1 MAIEVKKINQTVS
14 TTPTTPNTDVG
25 STAVNNKP
33 IDLTSNSVKNDI
45 ASNDVINY
53 INSDEFKALAPE
65 EQLKQLKAKFF
76 PSSSIAEVQK
86 YLTAAKQS
94 IAQSAAQDQDKQ
106 AVTAATPESLQA
118 ENESST
124 SSLKQTK
131 IESSI
136 EKLGIKG
143 DIDDVKAQLLL
154 REKNGNITKEES
166 QVLAQLRAF
175 EESLKNDGKKVA
187 GEDVSAEVEKIKM
200 VMSEEFRNK
209 TNNEKLDVFIEYYLS
224 KTDENFNNL
233 SNKEKPKYIEEQR
246 KDLLS
251 IVSSDRELFCK
262 FENQKA
268 VKDAALLLS
277 AAEKS
282 GISLEEYKNMPQE
295 KLQQIIKQEGQETLK
310 QVLTLV
316 PPEKLEGKSSKEK
329 IDAYADYFLSVSD
342 DEYNSL
348 ENAEDK
354 AAYRKKKFN
363 KFIEKDLHIKNWSNL
378 SEDSQEK
385 YLTYGLSV
393 LKGLAEEGKSFED
406 YNNFSLYNKTQFLI
420 NRLNL
425 ENNPKNAEIIKNTKE
440 KLDLINEIQSAGIEN
455 PTEKDVYNHLQRL
468 ENQGKLTTEQKNL
481 LKEYNVCKEI
491 GLEIEHEHIN
501 VSSNNLRAKA
511 LGCEVKDYIQDSLKD
526 LNKDNYKEYSKIAKE
541 IARGAVVDKSIE
553 DLHQMRNILKE
564 KGLSQKQIDDL
575 IPAKFYNRLQAK
587 GLAHNDGKLVAK
599 AIDSA
604 MQSKDTRSKEITENT
619 VEISAKYLKDDELVT
634 VGETAIQH
642 EPLVKPFAK
651 SINNREYITKEA
663 AANVSQKIL
672 SSDNVSNASKAVFTK
687 DFVTEAAV
695 NGAEEQVYFG
705 KVLST
710 IDNPAVTEGLAAASN
725 SVDSS
730 VRAQYNSY
738 VDSAAKNYSLEQQ
751 ATIRSAQ
758 QSGEVS
764 KPTLAQTTP
773 AAVSSAENSGS
784 QTSQVQSSQAPSKSS
799 TVAKSTSSASTS
811 GRTIVSSNPT
821 SAPANSKRKVQSG
834 RTGVGQNVEASYDTK
849 VMQQKKEALLD
860 KIVSYETSK
869 NKSSEN
875 VSKTVQ
881 SDRRD
886 SNVVQSEETKTEV
899 VGIEEQDIKIAEDE
913 QEILKAVIEDIFQK
927 NSVSAAYA
935 KLADTLG
942 EAGKDRFLE
951 IFASKG
957 REMDVRSFAQN
968 YRGNS
973 DTILKLFDYC
983 QSESLRF
990 DLLKL
995 LPSNSIAE
1003 LVSTQKISST
1013 DFERLIRENKVESN
1027 VILDYINKNKGSM
1040 SVQEMK
1046 KYLSFLSLADRN
1058 ALFEILKNTKGSDEW
1073 LQAQQDNMRT
1083 VATDT
1088 PDFTS
1093 NSEGLSGDTIPTL
1106 DDGISIG
1113 SNKVSMRGQYNK
1125 MKKRGPFFLNA

>member
-86 YLTAAKQS
+86 YLAAAKQS
-94 IAQSAAQDQDKQ
+94 IAQSAAQDQYKQ

-262 FENQKA
+262 FENQKE

-295 KLQQIIKQEGQETLK
+295 KLQQIIKQEGQEKLK

-363 KFIEKDLHIKNWSNL
+363 EFIEKDLHIKNWSNL

-420 NRLNL
+420 KRLKL
-425 ENNPKNAEIIKNTKE
+425 ENNPKNAEIIKNTEE
-440 KLDLINEIQSAGIEN
+440 KLDLISEIQAAGIEN

-501 VSSNNLRAKA
+501 VSSNNLRAKS

-526 LNKDNYKEYSKIAKE
+526 LNKDNYKKYSKIVKE

-564 KGLSQKQIDDL
+564 KGLSQEQIDDL

-604 MQSKDTRSKEITENT
+604 MQSKDAQAKEITTKT
-619 VEISAKYLKDDELVT
+619 VEISAKYLKEDELAT

-651 SINNREYITKEA
+651 SINNRDYIAKEA

-710 IDNPAVTEGLAAASN
+710 IDNPAVTEGLAAASK
-725 SVDSS
+725 SVDLS
-730 VRAQYNSY
+730 VRTQYNSY
-738 VDSAAKNYSLEQQ
+738 VDSAAKNYSPEQQ

-799 TVAKSTSSASTS
+799 TVAKSTSSAPTS
-811 GRTIVSSNPT
+811 GRTVVSSNPT

-860 KIVSYETSK
+860 KIVSYETTK
-869 NKSSEN
+869 NKSAEN
-875 VSKTVQ
+875 VEKTVQ
-881 SDRRD
+881 S
-886 SNVVQSEETKTEV
+886 EEIKTEAAN
-899 VGIEEQDIKIAEDE
+899 IEEKEIPLSEDE
-913 QEILKAVIEDIFQK
+913 QEVLKQMIEELFQK
-927 NSVSAAYA
+927 NTLTAAYS
-935 KLADTLG
+935 KLADALG

-951 IFASKG
+951 VFATKG

-968 YRGNS
+968 YRGDS

-1088 PDFTS
+1088 PDFSVQTES
-1093 NSEGLSGDTIPTL
+1093 FSDETIPTL
-1106 DDGISIG
+1106 EDGISIG